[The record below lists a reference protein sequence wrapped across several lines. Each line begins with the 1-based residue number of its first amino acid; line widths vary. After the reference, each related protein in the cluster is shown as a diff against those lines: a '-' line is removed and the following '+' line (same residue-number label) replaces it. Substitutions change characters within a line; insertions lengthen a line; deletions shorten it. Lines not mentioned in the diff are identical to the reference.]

1 MVMAQEIKKALKEV
15 GDDGVYGLERAAKT
29 LGITLRTL
37 YKYIGPPEKG
47 GWPEL
52 QVSMEESMSK
62 VSTVAKPKAKKATPK
77 KKSVA
82 KKK

>member
-1 MVMAQEIKKALKEV
+1 MAQEIKRSLKEV
-15 GDDGVYGLERAAKT
+15 GDDGVYGLERAAKN

-37 YKYIGPPEKG
+37 YKYIGPLDKG

-62 VSTVAKPKAKKATPK
+62 VSTATKPKAKKVAPK
-77 KKSVA
+77 KKPAA